1 MQIEILIN
9 INSYQTW
16 ESFFRPLFWLVTQSR
31 EAKKR
36 PRRRSHASEAW
47 DLEHRDVFSVRFFF
61 YVHVFCGMP
70 FNAKQ
75 TSYWKRL
82 KFVPSCFFNFWSTTE
97 SQMKTATTMA
107 PNKRLYMHARF
118 YFFAHLSAFVRKK
131 IRECDNQKLK
141 VLRTQTFNRITSNS
155 KRARTK
161 FKLIG
166 KFKMLRKLKQQKAFP
181 ARSLHLFAFVCKQQ
195 EK

>member
-1 MQIEILIN
+1 MCMYFVGCRLTQNKLLTEKDWNLFPM
-9 INSYQTW
+9 
-16 ESFFRPLFWLVTQSR
+16 FFQL
-31 EAKKR
+31 
-36 PRRRSHASEAW
+36 
-47 DLEHRDVFSVRFFF
+47 LEH
-61 YVHVFCGMP
+61 
-70 FNAKQ
+70 KQ
-75 TSYWKRL
+75 
-82 KFVPSCFFNFWSTTE
+82 

-131 IRECDNQKLK
+131 IWECHNQKFK

-166 KFKMLRKLKQQKAFP
+166 KFKFKMLRKFKQQKAFP

>member
-1 MQIEILIN
+1 M
-9 INSYQTW
+9 
-16 ESFFRPLFWLVTQSR
+16 FFQL
-31 EAKKR
+31 
-36 PRRRSHASEAW
+36 
-47 DLEHRDVFSVRFFF
+47 LEH
-61 YVHVFCGMP
+61 
-70 FNAKQ
+70 KQ
-75 TSYWKRL
+75 
-82 KFVPSCFFNFWSTTE
+82 

-131 IRECDNQKLK
+131 IRECDNQKFK

-166 KFKMLRKLKQQKAFP
+166 KFKMLRKFKQQKAFP
-181 ARSLHLFAFVCKQQ
+181 ARSLHLFAFVCNK
-195 EK
+195 KSINKKFKDLRRNTNISPSNIKFKTCAFKV

>member
-1 MQIEILIN
+1 M
-9 INSYQTW
+9 
-16 ESFFRPLFWLVTQSR
+16 FFQL
-31 EAKKR
+31 
-36 PRRRSHASEAW
+36 
-47 DLEHRDVFSVRFFF
+47 LEH
-61 YVHVFCGMP
+61 
-70 FNAKQ
+70 KQ
-75 TSYWKRL
+75 
-82 KFVPSCFFNFWSTTE
+82 

-131 IRECDNQKLK
+131 IRECDNQKFK

-181 ARSLHLFAFVCKQQ
+181 ARSLSFFCTFIRFCTQSNKKINNKKFKDLRRNTNISPSNIKFKTCAYKV
-195 EK
+195 

>member
-1 MQIEILIN
+1 M
-9 INSYQTW
+9 
-16 ESFFRPLFWLVTQSR
+16 F
-31 EAKKR
+31 
-36 PRRRSHASEAW
+36 
-47 DLEHRDVFSVRFFF
+47 FSVRFLF

-82 KFVPSCFFNFWSTTE
+82 KFVPSCVFNFWSTSNHKWRRQQQWQLT
-97 SQMKTATTMA
+97 KDFICTLAFILLRIY
-107 PNKRLYMHARF
+107 PLLYE
-118 YFFAHLSAFVRKK
+118 KK
-131 IRECDNQKLK
+131 IRECDNQKFK

-166 KFKMLRKLKQQKAFP
+166 KFKILRKFKQQKAFP

-195 EK
+195 EKY

>member
-1 MQIEILIN
+1 M
-9 INSYQTW
+9 
-16 ESFFRPLFWLVTQSR
+16 FFQL
-31 EAKKR
+31 
-36 PRRRSHASEAW
+36 
-47 DLEHRDVFSVRFFF
+47 LEH
-61 YVHVFCGMP
+61 
-70 FNAKQ
+70 KQ
-75 TSYWKRL
+75 
-82 KFVPSCFFNFWSTTE
+82 

-107 PNKRLYMHARF
+107 PNERLYMHARF

-131 IRECDNQKLK
+131 IRECDNQKFK

-181 ARSLHLFAFVCKQQ
+181 ARSLSFCCTFIRFCTQNNKKSNNKKFKDLRRNRNI
-195 EK
+195 

>member
-1 MQIEILIN
+1 MCKLKFLLTSTRIKLVV
-9 INSYQTW
+9 
-16 ESFFRPLFWLVTQSR
+16 FFRPLFWLVTQSR

-61 YVHVFCGMP
+61 YVHVFCGIP

-118 YFFAHLSAFVRKK
+118 YSFAHLSAFVRKK
-131 IRECDNQKLK
+131 KYENVIIRSSRFWEHKHLTELHQIQNARVQS
-141 VLRTQTFNRITSNS
+141 SN
-155 KRARTK
+155 
-161 FKLIG
+161 
-166 KFKMLRKLKQQKAFP
+166 
-181 ARSLHLFAFVCKQQ
+181 
-195 EK
+195 

>member
-1 MQIEILIN
+1 M
-9 INSYQTW
+9 
-16 ESFFRPLFWLVTQSR
+16 F
-31 EAKKR
+31 
-36 PRRRSHASEAW
+36 
-47 DLEHRDVFSVRFFF
+47 FSVRFLF

-75 TSYWKRL
+75 TAYWKSL
-82 KFVPSCFFNFWSTTE
+82 KFVPLCFFNFLE
-97 SQMKTATTMA
+97 HKQSQMKTATTIA
-107 PNKRLYMHARF
+107 PNKRLYMHACF
-118 YFFAHLSAFVRKK
+118 YFFAHLFAFVRKK
-131 IRECDNQKLK
+131 IRECDNQKFK

>member
-1 MQIEILIN
+1 MFLQL
-9 INSYQTW
+9 
-16 ESFFRPLFWLVTQSR
+16 
-31 EAKKR
+31 
-36 PRRRSHASEAW
+36 
-47 DLEHRDVFSVRFFF
+47 LEH
-61 YVHVFCGMP
+61 
-70 FNAKQ
+70 KQ
-75 TSYWKRL
+75 
-82 KFVPSCFFNFWSTTE
+82 

-107 PNKRLYMHARF
+107 ANKRLYMHARF

-131 IRECDNQKLK
+131 IRECDNQKFK

-195 EK
+195 EKY